1 MTDYEAFCLRAES
14 FRGPLLKLINRSL
27 AAAVRRRFDAE
38 DVLQELLTQCPTNVA
53 ELLQFSDARFHSWL
67 RTVAQRRLCDLQR
80 AGTWTPN
87 AGIHAGKSRTA
98 PNQDTGNL
106 LATLHAQQ
114 PAADKLLE
122 AAEQAELLKRGIET
136 LSADDQRLLQMH
148 YLEELP
154 AQEVA
159 ARLGLSM
166 ETCRKRN
173 YRARMVLMIL
183 LLRLQA

>member
-14 FRGPLLKLINRSL
+14 FRGPQLKLINRTL

-80 AGTWTPN
+80 WHLDSKCRDPRREVSDG
-87 AGIHAGKSRTA
+87 S
-98 PNQDTGNL
+98 NQDTGNL
-106 LATLHAQQ
+106 LATLHTQQ

-136 LSADDQRLLQMH
+136 LSADDQLLLQMH
-148 YLEELP
+148 YFEELP